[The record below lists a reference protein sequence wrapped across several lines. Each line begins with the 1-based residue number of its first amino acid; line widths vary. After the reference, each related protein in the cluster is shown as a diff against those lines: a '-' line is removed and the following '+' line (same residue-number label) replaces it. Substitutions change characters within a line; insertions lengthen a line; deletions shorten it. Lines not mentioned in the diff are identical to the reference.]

1 LGSGKERVWI
11 RGVCPLLGFTAV
23 LVFKR
28 ERWSMTRLTHNPR
41 IERWRQ
47 EDLEFKVILS
57 YIVSLGLAWAT

>member
-1 LGSGKERVWI
+1 
-11 RGVCPLLGFTAV
+11 
-23 LVFKR
+23 
-28 ERWSMTRLTHNPR
+28 MTRLTHNPR